1 MLFIEI
7 KQETTLFTL
16 KPLFI
21 ACALTIMIASTSSFN
36 VEANNQNHKNK
47 LPEIGTSSISAL
59 SLEKERQIGQT
70 MMRQLRASQPL
81 IQDPVLIEY
90 INNLGNQLVKNAQDV
105 NYAFKFFL
113 INNNELNAFA
123 FFGGHVGIHSGLLT
137 TADNE
142 SELASVIAH
151 EISHVTQRHL
161 ARRLESQSKSQ
172 ALTMTGM
179 VSGILLALVNPTI
192 GMAALSTSMAASQQA
207 SINYTRSNE
216 KEADRVGIALL
227 ANSNFDPQGAASFF
241 SKMSA
246 KYRYASKPPAMLLTH
261 PLPESRIA
269 DARQRAHNYPIKKLA
284 PNLQF
289 ELAKSR
295 IQARYQGNPKDNI
308 SFFKQQLRKK
318 KYKLKAAAE
327 YGLAISYFENKQYE
341 SAQRLLESLK
351 NQDKHNLFYIDV
363 LTDVYLALKAH
374 DKALIMLAD
383 LALYM
388 PNNQVI
394 SLNYGNALLRSGNY
408 EQATTVLQDFL
419 LVNPGNFIAYDI
431 LTSAYRKQEKIGL
444 MHTSKA
450 EVFALLGAY
459 NKAIDELQTSYSLI
473 EEQPLLQKRI
483 KARILQLQAQENKL
497 KRL

>member
-1 MLFIEI
+1 LFNI
-7 KQETTLFTL
+7 
-16 KPLFI
+16 KPLLVSI
-21 ACALTIMIASTSSFN
+21 AITTIMANIFAFDVKASG
-36 VEANNQNHKNK
+36 QNDRNK
-47 LPEIGTSSISAL
+47 LPEIGISGFSVL
-59 SLEKERQIGQT
+59 SLEKERQIGNA

-90 INNLGNQLVKNAQDV
+90 INHLGNQLVKNAQDV

-161 ARRLESQSKSQ
+161 ARRLESQSNTQ
-172 ALTMTGM
+172 ALSMAGM
-179 VSGILLALVNPTI
+179 VSGILIALVNPAV
-192 GMAALSTSMAASQQA
+192 GMAALSASMAASQQA
-207 SINYTRSNE
+207 SINYTRGNE

-227 ANSNFDPQGAASFF
+227 ANSNFDPQGAPSFF
-241 SKMSA
+241 GKMSE

-269 DARQRAHNYPIKKLA
+269 DARQRAHNYPIRNLA
-284 PNLQF
+284 PSLNF

-295 IQARYQGNPKDNI
+295 IQARYQNNAKDNI
-308 SFFKQQLRKK
+308 AYFKRQLRKQS
-318 KYKLKAAAE
+318 YSLKTGAK
-327 YGLAISYFENKQYE
+327 YGLALSYFENKEYQQ
-341 SAQRLLESLK
+341 AKNILESLK
-351 NQDKHNLFYIDV
+351 KEDRNNLFYIDA
-363 LTDVYLALKAH
+363 LTDVYLSLKEYEHA
-374 DKALIMLAD
+374 ITMLAD
-383 LALYM
+383 LNLLM

-394 SLNYGNALLRSGNY
+394 SLNYGNALLMSGRY
-408 EQATTVLQDFL
+408 EQAATVLQDFL

-431 LTSAYRKQEKIGL
+431 LTTVYRKQGKKGL
-444 MHTSKA
+444 MHVTKA
-450 EVFALLGAY
+450 EVLALLGAY
-459 NKAIDELQTSYSLI
+459 KKAVDELQTSYGFV
-473 EEQPLLQKRI
+473 EDQPLLQKRI
-483 KARILQLQAQENKL
+483 KARILQFQEQENKL